1 MSVAC
6 YPGQRSPL
14 SHRDW
19 AQICRLL
26 ELQDEGMLCL
36 GSVPE
41 VSTLPNLLS
50 PSHPLFR
57 KEMCLGELIEV
68 VQQTWVQELLGGG
81 PSGDTPG
88 CNM

>member
-1 MSVAC
+1 MARRK
-6 YPGQRSPL
+6 YERGLLPWPTITAL

-19 AQICRLL
+19 VQICRLL

-41 VSTLPNLLS
+41 VSALPNLLS

-57 KEMCLGELIEV
+57 KEICLVGLIEV
-68 VQQTWVQELLGGG
+68 V
-81 PSGDTPG
+81 
-88 CNM
+88 